1 MSLLVY
7 IEKPDGKFRKQSFEL
22 ASYAGEMAKLLTIEA
37 IAITIGNTEDG
48 ELLKLSDYGISK
60 IIRHDTPDTV
70 NFNPQIY
77 THLIS
82 ETVTKTSASV
92 IIFPHNTNGKALAP
106 RLSAK
111 LKAGISTATVGLPV
125 AMEPFTL
132 KRKVFTGKAFT
143 EMIISTDI
151 KIITLAPNTHEIKE
165 EKAEAIIEDFNPEI
179 PEKYLQMKVLEV
191 NKATDKIILT
201 EADIVVSGG
210 RGMKG
215 SENWSVIEDLAK
227 ELGAATACSRPVSD
241 EGWRDHSE
249 HVGQTGKVIA
259 PNLYFAAGI
268 SGAIQHMAGVNS
280 SKCIVAINKDPEA
293 PVFEMADYGIVGDV
307 MTILPEITKAVK
319 IFKSN

>member
-7 IEKPDGKFRKQSFEL
+7 IEKPEGQFRKQSFEL
-22 ASYAGEMAKLLTIEA
+22 ASYAGEIAKIINTEA
-37 IAITIGNTEDG
+37 IALIIGSMEDE
-48 ELLKLSDYGISK
+48 ELLKLSGFGISK
-60 IIRHDTPDTV
+60 IIKIDNPDST

-77 THLIS
+77 THLIA
-82 ETVTKTSASV
+82 ETVNKTSASV

-111 LKAGISTATVGLPV
+111 LKAGLSTASVGLPISID
-125 AMEPFTL
+125 PFTL

-143 EMIISTDI
+143 EIIINTEI
-151 KIITLAPNTHEIKE
+151 KILTLAPNTHEVKDL
-165 EKAEAIIEDFNPEI
+165 KTEAVIENFNPEI

-201 EADIVVSGG
+201 EADIVVAGG

-215 SENWSVIEDLAK
+215 SENWGVIEDLAK
-227 ELGAATACSRPVSD
+227 ELGAATGCSRPVSD

-280 SKCIVAINKDPEA
+280 SKYIVAINKDPDA

-307 MTILPEITKAVK
+307 MTVLPEITKAVK
-319 IFKSN
+319 EFKSK